1 MKKTL
6 LIIAAVIMVAF
17 TSCKEEGAKFVATD
31 YSNPEN
37 WMVCEANP
45 QHEVDVFY
53 LYPTSASPQC
63 QTLVS
68 PIDDAMKFR
77 AYGNYLKGAEGF
89 SAFANMYAPYYR
101 QISGVGI
108 LQCKTPD
115 ELTKMCYDNEPYVDV
130 YAALDYYF
138 ENINNGRPFVFA
150 SHSQGTAM
158 MKNVLSDYMK
168 KHPEYMKRM
177 VAAYAVGFNF
187 SQEWLDANGLKFAE
201 GETDTGVVVSWNV
214 EGPGATMDNLPIMG
228 GTISINPLNWK
239 RDATP
244 ATVEENLGSVLVNAE
259 INERQFVPG
268 IADATVDPNRGVVV
282 VTSTTDYIPT
292 NPVFGDKS
300 FHMDEWTFYF
310 QNAKE
315 NCKKRIEA
323 YLGHEVEDYS
333 SQSSWVNNLNEIN
346 PDFADVVWFT
356 GTMFQEEKD
365 ENGKDLHHIFLTDAQ
380 KAHYAE
386 ITLMTK
392 EMMYHDSLNFFAPF
406 YHQFTLDLIDCPAEY
421 MDSIYN
427 VVADEAYAKFHYYME
442 NMNNGRP
449 YILAGMS
456 QGGMMVRGVLK
467 RMTDEEYSKMKAA
480 YSLGFGLSE
489 EDLQCKHIVPAEGQY
504 DKGVTVSFNSVADV
518 DGIWP
523 LVRNNAVTCMNPVN
537 WKTDS
542 TPAEFEFNGMKL
554 TAHIDPAYNLIFVD
568 NFDFSKYPSVPGF
581 DKYDWFKTN
590 LHIFDIPLY
599 APFLRQNTLDRAYR

>member
-1 MKKTL
+1 MKKIL
-6 LIIAAVIMVAF
+6 LIIASVLLFAF
-17 TSCKEEGAKFVATD
+17 TPCMGKDAKFVATN
-31 YSNPEN
+31 YSKSEN
-37 WMVCEANP
+37 WMVCETNP

-63 QTLVS
+63 KTLVS

-108 LQCKTPD
+108 LQCKAPD
-115 ELTKMCYDNEPYVDV
+115 ELTKMCYDNEPRADV

-138 ENINNGRPFVFA
+138 ENFNNGRPFVLA

-158 MKNVLSDYMK
+158 MKIVLSDYMK

-177 VAAYAVGFNF
+177 VAAYLVGFNI
-187 SQEWLDANGLKFAE
+187 SQEWIDANGLKFAE
-201 GETDTGVVVSWNV
+201 GETDTGVIISWHA

-228 GTISINPLNWK
+228 GALSINPLNWK

-244 ATVEENLGSVLVNAE
+244 ATVKDNKGSVIVNPE
-259 INERQFVPG
+259 TNERQFVPG
-268 IADATVDPNRGVVV
+268 IADATVDSKRGVVV
-282 VTSTTDYIPT
+282 VTSTANYIPT

-323 YLGHEVEDYS
+323 YLGHKVEDYS
-333 SQSSWVNNLNEIN
+333 SQSCWVNNLNDVN
-346 PDFADVVWFT
+346 PDFVDVVWFT
-356 GTMFQEEKD
+356 ETLFDQEKD
-365 ENGKDLHHIFLTDAQ
+365 ENGKDLYRILLTDEQ
-380 KAHYAE
+380 KTIYSKV
-386 ITLMTK
+386 TTK
-392 EMMYHDSLNFFAPF
+392 ENKGLFPDSLNFFAPF
-406 YHQFTLDLIDCPAEY
+406 YHQFTLDIIDFPAVFI
-421 MDSIYN
+421 DSFFNII
-427 VVADEAYAKFHYYME
+427 ADEAYAKFHYYME

-449 YILAGMS
+449 FILAGLS
-456 QGGMMVRGVLK
+456 QGGMMVRGILK
-467 RMTDEEYSKMKAA
+467 RMTDEEFSKMKAA
-480 YSLGFGLSE
+480 YVLGFGLSK
-489 EDLQCKHIVPAEGQY
+489 EDLQCKHIVPAAGQY
-504 DKGVTVSFNSVADV
+504 DKGVTISYNSVADV
-518 DGIWP
+518 NGIWTY
-523 LVRNNAVTCMNPVN
+523 VANSAVTCINPVN

-542 TPAEFEFNGMKL
+542 TPAEFEFKGMKL

-568 NFDFSKYPSVPGF
+568 NFDFSKYPSVPEF
-581 DKYDWFKTN
+581 EKYNWFKTN
-590 LHIFDIPLY
+590 FHIFDMPFY
-599 APFLRQNTLDRAYR
+599 APSLKQNVLDRAYR